1 MSREPCGAFLLPRL
15 LRCCWL
21 RCWDSRTSP
30 NPSIKIPK
38 YQYVEFDFSFWAK
51 CGRRWAGDW
60 IGGSS
65 GSTSPGDCA
74 ANGCGAAATFVGD
87 FAISDLADE
96 PGRTGADHSGLFAE
110 PVGLCRGACD

>member
-1 MSREPCGAFLLPRL
+1 MFCLLPL
-15 LRCCWL
+15 LVRRMGL
-21 RCWDSRTSP
+21 T
-30 NPSIKIPK
+30 SIKIPN

-87 FAISDLADE
+87 FAISDRADE

-110 PVGLCRGACD
+110 PVGPCRCACD

>member
-1 MSREPCGAFLLPRL
+1 MINDGTRL
-15 LRCCWL
+15 SSMDISSQAGQDR
-21 RCWDSRTSP
+21 RSDSIGSET
-30 NPSIKIPK
+30 SIKIPK

-87 FAISDLADE
+87 FAISDRADE

-110 PVGLCRGACD
+110 PVGLCRCACD